1 MSRTDTG
8 SRDRI
13 VAASLS
19 LLRRGGLA
27 ASGVNSVVAEGNA
40 PKGSIYHFF
49 PGGKTEIVIEA
60 LHRNRDATAAAIV
73 AHLGSG
79 YPLARRVRSMFKDV
93 AARMAHD
100 DFTSS
105 CAIGTVAL
113 DIGADDVALRKTCGD
128 VLNEWIDL
136 VAANLP
142 EFPAAK
148 RRSAAEFFISLLEGA
163 QLAARARRSASAIT
177 NAEEA
182 FLLYAKG
189 VLE

>member
-1 MSRTDTG
+1 MGRPDTG

-27 ASGVNSVVAEGNA
+27 ASGVNSVVAEGKA

-49 PGGKTEIVIEA
+49 PKGKTQIVIEA
-60 LHRNRDATAAAIV
+60 LHRNRDMTAAAIV
-73 AHLGSG
+73 HHLGSN
-79 YPLARRVRSMFKDV
+79 YPLPRRVKSLFRDV
-93 AARMAHD
+93 AARMSRD

-105 CAIGTVAL
+105 CAIGAVAL
-113 DIGADDVALRKTCGD
+113 DIGGEEVELRKTCGE
-128 VLNEWIDL
+128 VLIGWIDL
-136 VAANLP
+136 VAQHLP
-142 EFPAAK
+142 ELPAAK

-163 QLAARARRSASAIT
+163 QLAARARRSASPIL

-182 FLLYAKG
+182 FLLYAKAI
-189 VLE
+189 LA